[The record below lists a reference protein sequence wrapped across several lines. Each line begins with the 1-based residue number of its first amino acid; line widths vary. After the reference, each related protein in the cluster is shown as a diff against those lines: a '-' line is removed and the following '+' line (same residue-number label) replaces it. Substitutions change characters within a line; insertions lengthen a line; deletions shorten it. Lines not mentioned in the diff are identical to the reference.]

1 MTVAVILFLYLSASG
16 CRVSPPEP
24 VAARG
29 HVNGRGPQA
38 KRSGRDEQSEG
49 IRGDTLHPEA
59 LDIFFGRLLITC
71 GKFCNKM

>member
-1 MTVAVILFLYLSASG
+1 MVILFLYLSASG

-38 KRSGRDEQSEG
+38 KRSGRDERSEG

-59 LDIFFGRLLITC
+59 ERHLFWKIVDNLWKIL
-71 GKFCNKM
+71 